1 MTSVEGGRSVFK
13 KSPEDI
19 WSEQYD
25 ATETIKRR
33 YGDKSAFDYIV
44 SEKLMNFAEAA
55 RQYPEF
61 AREMPKF
68 VAAIR
73 RMFTQQEMSLNLALF
88 ERKLTETEIE
98 FLDADDSLREDPATA
113 AARIRQFVTIK
124 ELLSATNLGIA

>member
-1 MTSVEGGRSVFK
+1 MNRLKRGRSVFK

-19 WSEQYD
+19 WSERYD
-25 ATETIKRR
+25 AAETIKRR

-61 AREMPKF
+61 AQEMPKF

-73 RMFTQQEMSLNLALF
+73 RMFTQQEISLNLALL
-88 ERKLTETEIE
+88 ERKLTEAEIE
-98 FLDADDSLREDPATA
+98 FLDADDFLREDPATPP
-113 AARIRQFVTIK
+113 REFV
-124 ELLSATNLGIA
+124 SSSR